1 MKALKGLLLFGILA
15 LVAGACFNP
24 PELPDSP
31 QITYDGDIYFRDG
44 GGGGTKDSLVIT
56 INFKDG
62 DGDLGLSSDYTDSPF
77 NDVNLYL
84 GNNGDTIPVGKKT
97 LPYDLPQ
104 FLDVSTGAQGKLLTM
119 RSTRSPEYSYL
130 PKYTDADNCI
140 YYMYDS
146 VYVEDAYRNIFVGTD
161 IHVKDTILLENPT
174 AGRPPLPAYVL
185 LDTFFYRTNPNYA
198 NIDVQFF
205 YKVGNGSDLTQD
217 YVEFDWTK
225 EFCTI
230 SFNQRFPILA
240 SNAGPL
246 EGKLTYAMVTT
257 GIRSIFTTKQMRL
270 LVKIRDRSLHTSN
283 VVDTGDF
290 TLDDIKRG
298 G

>member
-1 MKALKGLLLFGILA
+1 MKALKGLLLFGFSAFI
-15 LVAGACFNP
+15 AGACFNP
-24 PELPDSP
+24 PELPDTP
-31 QITYDGDIYFRDG
+31 QITYDGDIYFKDG

-77 NDVNLYL
+77 NDVNMYL
-84 GNNGDTIPVGKKT
+84 GNNGDTIPLGKET

-104 FLDVSTGAQGKLLTM
+104 FLDVPNGAQGKLLTV
-119 RSTRSPEYSYL
+119 RSTRAPEYSYL
-130 PKYTDADNCI
+130 PQYTDADNCL

-146 VYVEDAYRNIFVGTD
+146 VYVVEDDKSIFVDTD
-161 IHVKDTILLENPT
+161 IHIKEQIELQNPT
-174 AGRPPLPAYVL
+174 PGRPNIPAYIL
-185 LDTFFYRTNPNYA
+185 LDTFFFRTNPNYA
-198 NIDVQFF
+198 NIDVRFF
-205 YKVGNGSDLTQD
+205 YKVGTGSDLTKD
-217 YVEFDWTK
+217 YVEFDWSK

-230 SFNQRFPILA
+230 SFNQRFPILT

-257 GIRSIFTTKQMRL
+257 GIRSIFTTKPMRL
-270 LVKIRDRSLHTSN
+270 LVKIRDRALHTSN
-283 VVDTGDF
+283 VIDTGDF